1 MMNVCIVSISQVP
14 MSMLDIENTQKT
26 RAGAKMKIGIVT
38 GPYLDRVGTSMGR
51 YTNNLIKSLVKINT
65 DHDIYLIHSRKSD
78 SPLYKSHPGLLIPEL
93 PLPLPYGIKTFHL
106 PFMLRKHKFD
116 VIHYPAGM
124 AYLSWMTNCKNIA
137 TLHSVDSLILPQY
150 YPRMSQFTW
159 LARKFDYK
167 RMDSII
173 TVSESEKNDIV
184 RALKIP
190 EERIT
195 VVYHGLEHERFR
207 ILKDAEA
214 VKEEINQKYG
224 VGSFILQVANYFPVK
239 NIPGLIKAFWKAK
252 RQGVS
257 HKLVI
262 AGGKRWKYEE
272 ILKTIEELNLQK
284 EVVLTG
290 SVAGD
295 DLVKLYNAA
304 DLVVLPSLYESF
316 GLPIL
321 EAMAC
326 GTPVITS
333 NVYSMPEVAG
343 DAAILVDP
351 NDPDD
356 IANAIYKVL
365 TNDGLR
371 NEMIK
376 KGLDRVKEFTW
387 EKCAR
392 ETLKVYEDVQ

>member
-1 MMNVCIVSISQVP
+1 
-14 MSMLDIENTQKT
+14 
-26 RAGAKMKIGIVT
+26 MKIGIVT
-38 GPYLDRVGTSMGR
+38 GPYFDRMETSMGR
-51 YTNNLIKSLVKINT
+51 YTNNLIKTLLKINRN
-65 DHDIYLIHSRKSD
+65 HDIYLIHSQKSD
-78 SPLYKSHPGLLIPEL
+78 NQLYSNHPQLLIPEL
-93 PLPLPYGIKTFHL
+93 PLPLPYGIKTFQM

-124 AYLSWMTNCKNIA
+124 PFFSWMTNSRNIT

-150 YPRMSQFTW
+150 YPKISQLTW
-159 LARKFDYK
+159 LARNFDYK
-167 RMDSII
+167 RLDSII
-173 TVSESEKNDIV
+173 TVSEAEKNEIV
-184 RALKIP
+184 KALKIP
-190 EERIT
+190 AEKIS

-207 ILKDAEA
+207 VLKDAEA
-214 VKEEINQKYG
+214 VREELNRKYG

-239 NIPGLIKAFWKAK
+239 NIPGLIKAFWKVK
-252 RQGVS
+252 CHGIR

-262 AGGKRWKYEE
+262 VGGKRWQYQEV
-272 ILKTIEELNLQK
+272 LKTIEELDLQN

-290 SVAGD
+290 SMAGD
-295 DLVKLYNAA
+295 DLVKFYNAA
-304 DLVVLPSLYESF
+304 DLFVLPSLHESF

-351 NDPDD
+351 SDPDA

-365 TNDGLR
+365 ANDGLR

-376 KGLDRVKEFTW
+376 KGLERVKEFTW
-387 EKCAR
+387 ERCAR
-392 ETLKVYEDVQ
+392 ETLEVYEDVLGSC